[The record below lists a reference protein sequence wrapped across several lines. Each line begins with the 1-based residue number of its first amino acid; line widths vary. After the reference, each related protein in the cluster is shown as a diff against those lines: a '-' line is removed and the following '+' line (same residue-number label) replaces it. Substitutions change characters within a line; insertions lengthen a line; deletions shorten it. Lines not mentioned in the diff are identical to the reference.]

1 VTEVLQSGLTG
12 AHHISKEKVQCKKSV
27 PVPLTKTSAAPS
39 DAGDAELKKPVIL
52 FNSSGLRLRPRATQV
67 GGAFPTPRP
76 TELSGAAAAG
86 ETGRVDG
93 PGTGTTFPALPI
105 PGGSLPELL
114 SPLALP
120 GPDETPLTPSVLR
133 ESDRC
138 EEHCK
143 DADQERYAASPSDF
157 KPRGRA

>member
-27 PVPLTKTSAAPS
+27 PVRLTKTSAAPS

-76 TELSGAAAAG
+76 TELSGAVKWTPG
-86 ETGRVDG
+86 LG
-93 PGTGTTFPALPI
+93 PWIA
-105 PGGSLPELL
+105 E
-114 SPLALP
+114 
-120 GPDETPLTPSVLR
+120 V
-133 ESDRC
+133 
-138 EEHCK
+138 K
-143 DADQERYAASPSDF
+143 V
-157 KPRGRA
+157 